1 MRTPSALPAT
11 KHVISSHS
19 NSTPSLLAEVVRNRT
34 PNYTAKHVIPFNSRS
49 CPEARL
55 FNRVRTPSAL
65 LVTKHVISSH
75 SNSTPSLLAEVV
87 RNRTPNYNYMGKA
100 LIQFYSQSWP
110 ESTGATACAHA
121 KSSVLPATKHVIS
134 SHSNSTLHLLTK
146 VVRNRTLTVLQASP
160 CNSKPQTWPSILH
173 TCNESKHVI
182 VLRNKK
188 CLLLHY

>member
-1 MRTPSALPAT
+1 MRTPSALSAT

-19 NSTPSLLAEVVRNRT
+19 NSTLHLL
-34 PNYTAKHVIPFNSRS
+34 
-49 CPEARL
+49 
-55 FNRVRTPSAL
+55 
-65 LVTKHVISSH
+65 TK
-75 SNSTPSLLAEVV
+75 VV

-146 VVRNRTLTVLQASP
+146 VVRNRTPNYTAHLLFGLTVKVPL
-160 CNSKPQTWPSILH
+160 KLTWPTGCARQVSAG
-173 TCNESKHVI
+173 
-182 VLRNKK
+182 R
-188 CLLLHY
+188 